1 MKGANKMIW
10 VEEATTN
17 TPDWVRDTDK
27 SIYDEFKQLPENK
40 KEMLSFTAFKTMHI
54 IKNKQ

>member
-1 MKGANKMIW
+1 MIW